1 MKTLKSSKGRFN
13 MDMQKVGSRGT
24 MVTYQELADTEF
36 ACTSNIYIISCS
48 GEMVVIDTFL
58 GPRIMADTFQ
68 ELEANAKEV
77 KIVINTHSDWDHI
90 WGNSYF
96 KNSMIVAHKN
106 FAEYLMKTDTE
117 EFQELEKYAEGPIEI
132 IHPTLTFDKRIYFE
146 KLGIEVF
153 YSPGHTGDSISIYD
167 TKDKILIVGDNC
179 ESPIPSYVNGLL
191 LEEHLESLKN
201 YLTYDFEFIIPGH
214 GKMMTRQD
222 LVDNIQYIE
231 DLIEGDP
238 DKLKFY
244 EMGES
249 KLIHLT
255 NQLYMENS
263 INQ

>member
-1 MKTLKSSKGRFN
+1 

-24 MVTYQELADTEF
+24 VVTYQELADTEF
-36 ACTSNIYIISCS
+36 ACTTNIYVISCN
-48 GEMVVIDTFL
+48 GQLVVIDTFL
-58 GPRIMADTFQ
+58 GPRIMAETFR
-68 ELEANAKEV
+68 ELEADANKV

-96 KNSMIVAHKN
+96 ENAIIVAHKS
-106 FAEYLMKTDTE
+106 FEEHLKHTDAE
-117 EFQELEKYAEGPIEI
+117 EFQELEKYARGPIKI
-132 IHPTLTFDKRIYFE
+132 IHPSLTFDERIYFE
-146 KLGIEVF
+146 RLGLEVF

-167 TKDKILIVGDNC
+167 REDKILIVGDNC

-191 LEEHLESLKN
+191 LEEHLASLKN
-201 YLTYDFEFIIPGH
+201 YLTYDFEFIVPGH
-214 GKMMTRQD
+214 GKMMTRED

-231 DLIEGDP
+231 DLIEGDA

-244 EMGES
+244 EMGAS

-263 INQ
+263 AEQ